1 MSRALVRPRLEAG
14 VLHGEAEHLE
24 RLAAAGID
32 SVADLVERSETIRE
46 LPDRSNH
53 ELALGDWHLY
63 IKCGKP
69 RRRRSGDL
77 RMPREAAGI
86 VAVQALSLPT
96 AELVAYGIDPEVGAV
111 TATASLAPARFLDE
125 QLGADALSDTTR
137 RAVARR
143 LAGYVARL
151 HDGGLHHRDLYLNH
165 IAVAADG
172 TGLALIDWERVS
184 RHARRLGRRVV
195 KDLAALD
202 SSARELLPE
211 GERIRFLVA
220 YLRARGIPRRGVIP
234 GLGRRIVRKADRM
247 LSHVPR
253 TPVGDA
259 ARPESA
265 GS

>member
-14 VLHGEAEHLE
+14 GLHGEPEHLQ
-24 RLAAAGID
+24 RLAAAGIE
-32 SVADLVERSETIRE
+32 SVADLIARSEAIRD

-53 ELALGDWHLY
+53 ELVLDGWHLY
-63 IKCGKP
+63 IKRGKP
-69 RRRRSGDL
+69 KRRRSGDL

-86 VAVQALSLPT
+86 VAVHALSLPT
-96 AELVAYGIDPEVGAV
+96 AELIAYGIDPEVGAV

-125 QLGADALSDTTR
+125 LLQANALTPATQ

-143 LAGYVARL
+143 LAGYVGRL

-165 IAVAADG
+165 IAVAGDG

-202 SSARELLPE
+202 SSARALVSDA
-211 GERIRFLVA
+211 ERLRFLVA
-220 YLRARGIPRRGVIP
+220 YLRARDIPRRGVIQ

-247 LSHVPR
+247 LAHTPR